1 MAASDEAAKV
11 REMSS
16 EIDRV
21 KDRAKSRSLVDDLYQ
36 DASRVYV
43 VHYSCESFYEGSTG
57 ASKRVTSI
65 AVRNL
70 KSAQTKSWSLHK
82 SAELKGSLDT
92 MSDELDSHERSM
104 LDGYFAFL
112 EQHKDCRFLHWNMR
126 DEHFGF
132 FALEHRYR
140 VLGGNPFELQDDKKV
155 DLARVLVSLYGKSYA
170 PHVDSKGRKGRIM
183 SLTELNSVSDID
195 ALTGEQEAEA
205 FVNGDY
211 LKMHRSTLRKLDM
224 FANFFERTHEKR
236 LKTDASWADKFGV
249 RPVAVLEVIKGH
261 PLFTAFTVIA
271 IALGAIAKYT
281 EFFNQVF
288 SP

>member
-1 MAASDEAAKV
+1 
-11 REMSS
+11 MSS

-21 KDRAKSRSLVDDLYQ
+21 KDRARSRALVDELYQ

-82 SAELKGSLDT
+82 SAELKGSLAT
-92 MSDELDSHERSM
+92 MSDELDSHEKSM
-104 LDGYFAFL
+104 LDGYFTFL
-112 EQHKDCRFLHWNMR
+112 EQHRDCRFIHWNMR

-132 FALEHRYR
+132 FALEHRHR
-140 VLGGNPFELQDDKKV
+140 VMGGQPFELQDDKKV

-170 PHVDSKGRKGRIM
+170 PHEDSKGRRGLIM
-183 SLTELNSVSDID
+183 SLTELNNVSDVD
-195 ALTGEQEAEA
+195 ALTGEQEADA
-205 FVNGDY
+205 FVSGDY

-236 LKTDASWADKFGV
+236 LKTNATWADKFGV
-249 RPVAVLEVIKGH
+249 RPIAMLEIVKGH
-261 PLFTAFTVIA
+261 PLFSAFTVIA
-271 IALGAIAKYT
+271 IVLGAVAKYT
-281 EFFNQVF
+281 EFFKQFLNVG
-288 SP
+288 S

>member
-1 MAASDEAAKV
+1 
-11 REMSS
+11 MSS

-82 SAELKGSLDT
+82 SAELKGSLST

-112 EQHKDCRFLHWNMR
+112 EQHRDCRFLHWNMR

-132 FALEHRYR
+132 FALEHRHR
-140 VLGGNPFELQDDKKV
+140 VLGGTPFELQDDKKV
-155 DLARVLVSLYGKSYA
+155 DLARLLVSLYGKSYA
-170 PHVDSKGRKGRIM
+170 PHGDSKGRKGRIM
-183 SLTELNSVSDID
+183 SLTELNNVSDVD

-205 FVNGDY
+205 FVSGDY

-236 LKTDASWADKFGV
+236 LKTNATWADRFGV
-249 RPVAVLEVIKGH
+249 RPIAALEIIKGH

-271 IALGAIAKYT
+271 IGLGAVVKYT
-281 EFFNQVF
+281 EFWKQFF
-288 SP
+288 SS

>member
-1 MAASDEAAKV
+1 
-11 REMSS
+11 MSS

-21 KDRAKSRSLVDDLYQ
+21 KDRARSRALVDELYQ

-82 SAELKGSLDT
+82 SAELKGSLAT
-92 MSDELDSHERSM
+92 MSDELDSHEKSM
-104 LDGYFAFL
+104 LDGYFTFL
-112 EQHKDCRFLHWNMR
+112 EQHRDCRFIHWNMR

-132 FALEHRYR
+132 FALEHRHR
-140 VLGGNPFELQDDKKV
+140 VMGGQPFELQDDKKV

-170 PHVDSKGRKGRIM
+170 PHEDSKGRRGRIM
-183 SLTELNSVSDID
+183 SLTELNSVSDVD
-195 ALTGEQEAEA
+195 ALTGEQEADA
-205 FVNGDY
+205 FVSGDY

-236 LKTDASWADKFGV
+236 LKTNATWADTFGV
-249 RPVAVLEVIKGH
+249 RPIAMLEIVKGH
-261 PLFTAFTVIA
+261 PLFSAFTVIA
-271 IALGAIAKYT
+271 IGLGAVAKYT
-281 EFFNQVF
+281 EFFKQLLTV
-288 SP
+288 SS

>member
-1 MAASDEAAKV
+1 
-11 REMSS
+11 MSS
-16 EIDRV
+16 ELDRV
-21 KDRAKSRSLVDDLYQ
+21 KERAKSRALVDDLYQ
-36 DASRVYV
+36 DSGRVYV

-70 KSAQTKSWSLHK
+70 KSAQTKSWSVHK
-82 SAELKGSLDT
+82 SAELKGALDR
-92 MSDELDSHERSM
+92 MGDELDSHERSM
-104 LDGYFAFL
+104 LDGYFQFL
-112 EQHKDCRFLHWNMR
+112 EQHRDCRFLHWNMR

-140 VLGGNPFELQDDKKV
+140 VLGGDPFELQDDKKI

-170 PHVDSKGRKGRIM
+170 PHKDSNGRKGRIM
-183 SLTELNSVSDID
+183 SLTELNHVSDVD
-195 ALTGEQEAEA
+195 ALTGEEEAGA
-205 FVNGDY
+205 LVNGDY

-236 LKTDASWADKFGV
+236 LKTNATWSDKFGV
-249 RPVAVLEVIKGH
+249 RPIAALEVIKGH

-271 IALGAIAKYT
+271 VVLGAVAKYT
-281 EFFNQVF
+281 EFFKQF
-288 SP
+288 FPHS

>member
-1 MAASDEAAKV
+1 
-11 REMSS
+11 MSS

-21 KDRAKSRSLVDDLYQ
+21 RDRAKSRALVDDLYQ

-82 SAELKGSLDT
+82 SAELKGSLAT
-92 MSDELDSHERSM
+92 MADELDSHEKSM

-112 EQHKDCRFLHWNMR
+112 EQHRDCRFIHWNMR

-132 FALEHRYR
+132 FALEHRHR
-140 VLGGNPFELQDDKKV
+140 VMGGQPFELQDDKKV

-170 PHVDSKGRKGRIM
+170 PHEDSKGRKGRIM
-183 SLTELNSVSDID
+183 SLTELNRVSDVD
-195 ALTGEQEAEA
+195 ALTGAQEADA
-205 FVNGDY
+205 FVSGDY

-236 LKTDASWADKFGV
+236 LKTNATWADKFGV
-249 RPVAVLEVIKGH
+249 RPIAMLEILKGH

-281 EFFNQVF
+281 EFFKQFINGG
-288 SP
+288 S